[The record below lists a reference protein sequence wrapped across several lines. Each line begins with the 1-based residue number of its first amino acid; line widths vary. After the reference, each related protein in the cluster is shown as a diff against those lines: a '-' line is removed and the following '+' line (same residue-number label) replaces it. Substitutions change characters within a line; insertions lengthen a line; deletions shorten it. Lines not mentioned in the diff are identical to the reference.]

1 MEKLRHFSANTS
13 LHGWSYCFVPKR
25 HSSHTIGWS
34 IILFI
39 AMAATSYLMYIN
51 IDGYVKA
58 NVSFNLET
66 PTASLDQVCI
76 ASGTLSKLL
85 LPLLVKPACRC

>member
-13 LHGWSYCFVPKR
+13 LHGWNYCFVPKR
-25 HSSHTIGWS
+25 HPGHTIGWS

-39 AMAATSYLMYIN
+39 AMASTGYLMYN
-51 IDGYVKA
+51 FIDEFTKS
-58 NVSFNLET
+58 NVAFNLET

-76 ASGTLSKLL
+76 KIILNIQYT
-85 LPLLVKPACRC
+85 

>member
-13 LHGWSYCFVPKR
+13 LHGWNYCFDPKR
-25 HSSHTIGWS
+25 HPSHTIGWS

-39 AMAATSYLMYIN
+39 SMATTGYLMYN
-51 IDGYVKA
+51 SIDEFYKS

-66 PTASLDQVCI
+66 PTASLDLVCI
-76 ASGTLSKLL
+76 
-85 LPLLVKPACRC
+85 